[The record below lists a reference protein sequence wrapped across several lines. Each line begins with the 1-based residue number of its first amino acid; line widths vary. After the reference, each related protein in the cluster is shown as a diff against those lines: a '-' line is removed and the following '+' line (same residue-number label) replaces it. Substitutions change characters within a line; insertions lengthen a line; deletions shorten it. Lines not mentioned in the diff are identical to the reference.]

1 MAKTAWTPE
10 QEQLVREMYGKV
22 RCKVI
27 CEQLGK
33 TKSQLQYKLAMLGIS
48 NLKPEKEALRVS
60 ITQHK
65 GYRVIEHRAV

>member
-1 MAKTAWTPE
+1 MAKTAWTPDE
-10 QEQLVREMYGKV
+10 EALLREMYGKV
-22 RCKVI
+22 RCKAI
-27 CEQLGK
+27 CEKLGK
-33 TKSQLQYKLAMLGIS
+33 TKSQLQYKVAMLGIS